1 MGKFNKYNK
10 SNFKPQGL
18 IALVIFFGLVIIL
31 VIYFIK
37 RCFLTSSN
45 YLSSNQKNTNESS
58 SNPDELNT
66 PRISRSL
73 AEINKL
79 KDLRKIEKL
88 EKLGKNMKLNYEGLS
103 GIIKNKNKKKAH
115 NN

>member
-37 RCFLTSSN
+37 RCFINSSN
-45 YLSSNQKNTNESS
+45 SLSSNQKNTNESS

-73 AEINKL
+73 ADVNKF
-79 KDLRKIEKL
+79 KDLRKIEKS
-88 EKLGKNMKLNYEGLS
+88 EKLGKNLKLKYEGLS
-103 GIIKNKNKKKAH
+103 GIIKSNNKKKTH
-115 NN
+115 NH